1 MANREEMHPGEP
13 AQWRLAPPG
22 GVLVTHSVTPNAT
35 QYNKNGFIAEVFVM
49 ARCSEMYR
57 EYGAKH
63 LKAPTVEVVPI
74 QLLPLALHSII
85 NIGLS
90 SAIAAKHLLSRYIL
104 H

>member
-1 MANREEMHPGEP
+1 MANRAEMHPGGP

-35 QYNKNGFIAEVFVM
+35 QYNENGFIAEVFVM

-74 QLLPLALHSII
+74 QALPP
-85 NIGLS
+85 GLQS
-90 SAIAAKHLLSRYIL
+90 T
-104 H
+104 

>member
-1 MANREEMHPGEP
+1 MANRAEMHPGGP

-22 GVLVTHSVTPNAT
+22 GVLVTHSGTPNAT

-74 QLLPLALHSII
+74 QALPPVLQST
-85 NIGLS
+85 
-90 SAIAAKHLLSRYIL
+90 
-104 H
+104 